1 MRTHISTVFLSRSP
15 SFCLLV
21 IFSTAMISENIFTSL
36 LYAIT
41 ALCVVMW
48 GCRIVGW
55 MSQTFGELLYMI
67 FLTFFCLIFS
77 MIPRGIYHILEMDIL
92 EKNLNI
98 TAILMGCTWIIAHI
112 EYSNTKKI
120 SDPFIQSFSTILAFS
135 IIFAT
140 ALIFKLIFGYTIM
153 PFDNIQFIRNISSEY
168 WTSLSGSFILS
179 GTILFLLQKLEYR
192 ILLDSQK
199 K

>member
-21 IFSTAMISENIFTSL
+21 VFSTAMMSENVFISL
-36 LYAIT
+36 LYAIIT
-41 ALCVVMW
+41 LAIVMW
-48 GCRIVGW
+48 GSRLVGW
-55 MSQTFGELLYMI
+55 MSQTFGELLYI
-67 FLTFFCLIFS
+67 IVLTLLCLVFG
-77 MIPRGIYHILEMDIL
+77 MIPRGIYHILELNMP

-98 TAILMGCTWIIAHI
+98 TSMLMGCTWIIAHI

-135 IIFAT
+135 IIFAI

-153 PFDNIQFIRNISSEY
+153 PFANIQFIQNISSEY
-168 WTSLSGSFILS
+168 WTSLSGSFLIS
-179 GTILFLLQKLEYR
+179 GIILFFLQKLEYR